1 MRGIRLVVGIVVTA
15 VVLNGCAMHGPGR
28 PQAEADDHAGAV
40 AANFW
45 YAPGRAITCGTA
57 GFISGV
63 ILLMTFGNTWS
74 DVSTMMHGACSG
86 PWTVSGQDIRDS
98 DVRATVP

>member
-1 MRGIRLVVGIVVTA
+1 MGGLRPVAVGIVTA
-15 VVLNGCAMHGPGR
+15 VLLSGCAMHGPAR

-45 YAPGRAITCGTA
+45 YVPGRAITCGTS

-63 ILLMTFGNTWS
+63 IMLLTFGHAYEGAS
-74 DVSTMMHGACSG
+74 EMMHGACSG
-86 PWTVSGQDIRDS
+86 PWTVHGQDIRN
-98 DVRATVP
+98 AVP

>member
-1 MRGIRLVVGIVVTA
+1 MRGIRVVVGIVVTA
-15 VVLNGCAMHGPGR
+15 VVLNGCAMHSPAR

-40 AANFW
+40 GANFF

-63 ILLMTFGNTWS
+63 IMLLTFGHAYDGAS
-74 DVSTMMHGACSG
+74 EMMHGACSG
-86 PWTVSGQDIRDS
+86 PWTVTGQDIRDP
-98 DVRATVP
+98 VR